1 MCWWVGG
8 RVSGWGGGRSAGQSE
23 QFPCSPRSPREE
35 VVQGTSKGG
44 LKEKGQEEKHFW
56 TMERIGVCVHVC
68 VCWGVCMPTCAC
80 VSVQLQCFH
89 FIPLMVITEWK
100 LIHK

>member
-1 MCWWVGG
+1 MLVGG
-8 RVSGWGGGRSAGQSE
+8 RAGERLGGGGRSAGQSE

-35 VVQGTSKGG
+35 VVEGTSKGG

-68 VCWGVCMPTCAC
+68 VLGCVYAHMRVCVGTITVLP
-80 VSVQLQCFH
+80 FH
-89 FIPLMVITEWK
+89 STNGYYRMEANT
-100 LIHK
+100 